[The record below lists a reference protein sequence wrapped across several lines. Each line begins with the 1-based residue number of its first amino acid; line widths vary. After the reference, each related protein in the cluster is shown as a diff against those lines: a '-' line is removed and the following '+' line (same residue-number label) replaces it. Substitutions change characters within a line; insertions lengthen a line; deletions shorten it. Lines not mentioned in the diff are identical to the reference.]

1 MREQETVDRLAV
13 LAEPRL
19 RSLLRL
25 RSVRHVYD
33 LTPGTLNS
41 VFVENSN
48 ELALNKLKRAS
59 QPYRNI
65 ERFFSDDKVM
75 QYIIDPGLLS
85 VVTALSKDILGKKLL
100 VTRRMAA
107 RDDDH
112 GVIGHLDGFGVRI
125 MMYFDEAAGDTIVEW
140 DCLYGVL

>member
-1 MREQETVDRLAV
+1 MQEQETVDRLAV

-33 LTPGTLNS
+33 PTPGALNS
-41 VFVENSN
+41 MVVENGK
-48 ELALNKLKRAS
+48 ELSLNKLKRAS

-65 ERFFSDDKVM
+65 ERFFSEDKVM
-75 QYIIDPGLLS
+75 QYIIGPGLLP
-85 VVTALSKDILGKKLL
+85 VVTALSKDIVGKKVL

-107 RDDDH
+107 RDDDQ

-125 MMYFDEAAGDTIVEW
+125 MMYFDEAAGETIVVW
-140 DCLYGVL
+140 NCLYGVL

>member
-1 MREQETVDRLAV
+1 MQEQETVDRLAV
-13 LAEPRL
+13 LAEPRF

-33 LTPGTLNS
+33 PTPGALNS
-41 VFVENSN
+41 MVVEDGN
-48 ELALNKLKRAS
+48 ELSLNKLKRAS

-75 QYIIDPGLLS
+75 QYIIGPGVLP

-107 RDDDH
+107 RDDDQ
-112 GVIGHLDGFGVRI
+112 GVIGHLNGFGVRI
-125 MMYFDEAAGDTIVEW
+125 MMYFDEAAGETIVEW